1 VWYGVNDLVAKLSIL
16 QRAKEVLKI
25 EARGICALSER
36 LDNSVL
42 AAVELLYACQG
53 KVVVTGMGKSGIICR
68 KIAAT
73 LASTGT
79 PSFFLHAGEGIHGDL
94 GMVMR
99 GDVIIA
105 VSNSGETEEI
115 LKLLP
120 HIKLNGLKLVVMT
133 GKLESTLAKAGDV
146 VLDVGVKEEA
156 CPLGLA
162 PTASTTAALAMGDA
176 LAVVLLE
183 KKEFK
188 EQDFARRHPGGI
200 LGRKLILRVDDLMKK
215 GDEIP
220 LVTETTPLNEALF
233 EITSKRMGVT
243 GVVDTDGRLAGVI
256 TDGDLRRGLQ
266 KNHDIFRLQAAE
278 LMTRDPKT
286 VPAEMLAAEALH
298 VMEQFPITSLFI
310 VDHGSKKPIGIIH
323 LHDIIKAGIV

>member
-1 VWYGVNDLVAKLSIL
+1 MRKAEVL
-16 QRAKEVLKI
+16 QRAKQVLSI
-25 EARGICALSER
+25 EATGISMLGER
-36 LDNSVL
+36 LDDRFL
-42 AAVELLYACQG
+42 RAVELLRSCSG

-94 GMVMR
+94 GMVMK
-99 GDVIIA
+99 GDLILA

-120 HIKLNGLKLVVMT
+120 HFKLNGLKLIVMT
-133 GKLESTLAKAGDV
+133 GRLDSTLAKAADV
-146 VLDVGVKEEA
+146 VLDAAVGEEA

-162 PTASTTAALAMGDA
+162 PTASTTAALALGDA

-183 KKEFK
+183 QKGFK

-200 LGRKLILRVDDLMKK
+200 LGRKLLLRVEDLMKR

-220 LVTETTPLNEALF
+220 LVREDTAMEEALF
-233 EITSKRMGVT
+233 EITSKRLGLT
-243 GVVDTDGRLAGVI
+243 GVVDGKGCLVGAI
-256 TDGDLRRGLQ
+256 TDGDLRRGLE
-266 KNHDIFRLQAAE
+266 KRGDIFRLTAAE
-278 LMTRDPKT
+278 LMTRNPKT
-286 VPAEMLAAEALH
+286 VPAELLAAEAVA
-298 VMEQFPITSLFI
+298 VMEQFPITALF
-310 VDHGSKKPIGIIH
+310 VVEPRSNNPIGVVH
-323 LHDIIKAGIV
+323 LHDIIKAGVV

>member
-1 VWYGVNDLVAKLSIL
+1 MTKLDIV
-16 QRAKEVLKI
+16 QRAKEVLRI
-25 EARGICALSER
+25 EAMGINALGER
-36 LDNSVL
+36 LDDNFL
-42 AAVELLYACQG
+42 RAVDLLYGCQG
-53 KVVVTGMGKSGIICR
+53 KVVITGMGKSGIICR

-99 GDVIIA
+99 GDVIVA

-115 LKLLP
+115 LQLLP
-120 HIKLNGLKLVVMT
+120 HFKVNGLKLIVMT
-133 GKLESTLAKAGDV
+133 GKLDSTLAKAGDV

-156 CPLGLA
+156 CPLGLT

-188 EQDFARRHPGGI
+188 EQDFALRHPGGI
-200 LGRKLILRVDDLMKK
+200 LGRKLILKVKDLMKQ

-220 LVTETTPLNEALF
+220 LVREETPMKEALF
-233 EITSKRMGVT
+233 EITSKRLGVT
-243 GVVDTDGRLAGVI
+243 GVVDGEGRLVGVI
-256 TDGDLRRGLQ
+256 TDGDLRRGLEKQ
-266 KNHDIFRLQAAE
+266 RDIFSLKAAE
-278 LMTRDPKT
+278 LMTRRPKAIAADT
-286 VPAEMLAAEALH
+286 LAAEALA
-298 VMEQFPITSLFI
+298 VMEQFPITSLF
-310 VDHGSKKPIGIIH
+310 VLDQQGQKPIGVIH
-323 LHDIIKAGIV
+323 LHDIIKAGVV

>member
-1 VWYGVNDLVAKLSIL
+1 MSQLDIL
-16 QRAKEVLKI
+16 RRAKEVLKI
-25 EARGICALSER
+25 EARGIDALGAR
-36 LDNSVL
+36 LDDSFL
-42 AAVELLYACQG
+42 RAVELLYDCRG
-53 KVVVTGMGKSGIICR
+53 KVVITGMGKSGIICR

-99 GDVIIA
+99 GDVIVG

-120 HIKLNGLKLVVMT
+120 HIKLNGLKLIVLT
-133 GKLESTLAKAGDV
+133 GKLDSTLAKAGDV
-146 VLDVGVKEEA
+146 VLDVGVREEA

-188 EQDFARRHPGGI
+188 EQDFALRHPGGI
-200 LGRKLILRVDDLMKK
+200 LGRKLILKVNDLMKR

-220 LVTETTPLNEALF
+220 LVREETPMKEALF
-233 EITSKRMGVT
+233 EITSKRLGIT
-243 GVVDTDGRLAGVI
+243 GVVDGEGRLVGVI
-256 TDGDLRRGLQ
+256 TDGDLRRGLE
-266 KNHDIFRLQAAE
+266 KKGDIFDLKAAE
-278 LMTRDPKT
+278 LMTRSPK
-286 VPAEMLAAEALH
+286 A
-298 VMEQFPITSLFI
+298 I
-310 VDHGSKKPIGIIH
+310 
-323 LHDIIKAGIV
+323 AGEIAKRA

>member
-1 VWYGVNDLVAKLSIL
+1 MSKLDIL
-16 QRAKEVLKI
+16 RRAKEVLKI
-25 EARGICALSER
+25 EARGIDALGAR
-36 LDNSVL
+36 LDDSFL
-42 AAVELLYACQG
+42 RAVELLYDCRG
-53 KVVVTGMGKSGIICR
+53 KVVITGMGKSGIISR

-99 GDVIIA
+99 GDVIVA

-120 HIKLNGLKLVVMT
+120 HIKFNGLKLIVMT
-133 GKLESTLAKAGDV
+133 GKLGSTLAKAGDV
-146 VLDVGVKEEA
+146 VLDVGVREEA

-183 KKEFK
+183 KKEFR
-188 EQDFARRHPGGI
+188 EQDFALRHPGGI
-200 LGRKLILRVDDLMKK
+200 LGRKLILKVKDLMKM

-220 LVTETTPLNEALF
+220 LVREETPMKEALF
-233 EITSKRMGVT
+233 EITSKRLGVT
-243 GVVDTDGRLAGVI
+243 GVVDGEGCLVGVI
-256 TDGDLRRGLQ
+256 TDGDLRRGLE
-266 KNHDIFRLQAAE
+266 KKGDIFGLKAAE
-278 LMTRDPKT
+278 LMTRGPKAIA
-286 VPAEMLAAEALH
+286 AEMLAAEAVA

-310 VDHGSKKPIGIIH
+310 LDQQSKKPIGVIH
-323 LHDIIKAGIV
+323 LHDIIKAGVV

>member
-1 VWYGVNDLVAKLSIL
+1 
-16 QRAKEVLKI
+16 
-25 EARGICALSER
+25 
-36 LDNSVL
+36 
-42 AAVELLYACQG
+42 
-53 KVVVTGMGKSGIICR
+53 MGKSGIISR

-79 PSFFLHAGEGIHGDL
+79 PSFFLHAGEGMHGDL

-99 GDVIIA
+99 GDVIVA

-120 HIKLNGLKLVVMT
+120 HIKFNGLKLIVMT
-133 GKLESTLAKAGDV
+133 GKLDSTLAKAGDV
-146 VLDVGVKEEA
+146 VLDVGVREEA

-183 KKEFK
+183 KKEFR
-188 EQDFARRHPGGI
+188 EQDFALRHPGGI
-200 LGRKLILRVDDLMKK
+200 LGRKLILKVKDLMKM

-220 LVTETTPLNEALF
+220 LVREETPMKEALF
-233 EITSKRMGVT
+233 EITSKRLGVT
-243 GVVDTDGRLAGVI
+243 GVVDGAGRLVGVI
-256 TDGDLRRGLQ
+256 TDGDLRRGLE
-266 KNHDIFRLQAAE
+266 KKGDIFGLKAAE
-278 LMTRDPKT
+278 LMTRGPKAIA
-286 VPAEMLAAEALH
+286 AEMLAAEAVA

-310 VDHGSKKPIGIIH
+310 LDQQSKKPIGVIH
-323 LHDIIKAGIV
+323 LHDIIKAGVV

>member
-1 VWYGVNDLVAKLSIL
+1 
-16 QRAKEVLKI
+16 VLKI
-25 EARGICALSER
+25 EAKGISALGER
-36 LDNSVL
+36 LDDSFL
-42 AAVELLYACQG
+42 RAVELLYNCQG
-53 KVVVTGMGKSGIICR
+53 KVVVTGMGKSGIVCR

-99 GDVIIA
+99 GDVIVA

-120 HIKLNGLKLVVMT
+120 HFKLNGLKLIVMT
-133 GKLESTLAKAGDV
+133 GKLDSSLAKAGDV
-146 VLDVGVKEEA
+146 VLDVGVSEEA

-183 KKEFK
+183 RKEFK
-188 EQDFARRHPGGI
+188 EQDFALRHPGGI
-200 LGRKLILRVDDLMKK
+200 LGRKLLLKVKDLMKK

-220 LVTETTPLNEALF
+220 LVREEAPMKEALF
-233 EITSKRMGVT
+233 EITSKRLGLT
-243 GVVDTDGRLAGVI
+243 GVVDGEGRLKGAI
-256 TDGDLRRGLQ
+256 TDGDLRRGLE
-266 KNHDIFRLQAAE
+266 KKGDIFGLKAAE
-278 LMTRDPKT
+278 LMTRAPK
-286 VPAEMLAAEALH
+286 VIAAETLAAEAVA
-298 VMEQFPITSLFI
+298 VMEQYPITALFI
-310 VDHGSKKPIGIIH
+310 VDQQSKKPIGVIH
-323 LHDIIKAGIV
+323 LHDIIKAGVV

>member
-1 VWYGVNDLVAKLSIL
+1 MSKLDIL
-16 QRAKEVLKI
+16 RRAKEVLKI
-25 EARGICALSER
+25 EARGIDALGAR
-36 LDNSVL
+36 LDDSFL
-42 AAVELLYACQG
+42 RAVELLYDCRG
-53 KVVVTGMGKSGIICR
+53 KVVITGMGKSGIICR

-79 PSFFLHAGEGIHGDL
+79 PSFFLHAGEGMHGDL

-99 GDVIIA
+99 GDVIVA

-120 HIKLNGLKLVVMT
+120 HIKFNGLKLIVMT
-133 GKLESTLAKAGDV
+133 GKLDSALAKAGDV
-146 VLDVGVKEEA
+146 VLDVGVREEA

-183 KKEFK
+183 KKEFR
-188 EQDFARRHPGGI
+188 EQDFALRHPGGI
-200 LGRKLILRVDDLMKK
+200 LGRKLILKVKDLMKM

-220 LVTETTPLNEALF
+220 LVREETPMKEALF
-233 EITSKRMGVT
+233 EITSKRLGVT
-243 GVVDTDGRLAGVI
+243 GVVDGEGRLVGVI
-256 TDGDLRRGLQ
+256 TDGDLRRGLE
-266 KNHDIFRLQAAE
+266 KKGDIFGLKAAE
-278 LMTRDPKT
+278 LMTRGPKAIA
-286 VPAEMLAAEALH
+286 AEMLAAEAVA

-310 VDHGSKKPIGIIH
+310 LDQQSKKPIGVIH
-323 LHDIIKAGIV
+323 LHDIIKAGVV

>member
-1 VWYGVNDLVAKLSIL
+1 VPKPDIL
-16 QRAKEVLKI
+16 QRAKEVLNI
-25 EARGICALSER
+25 EAKGISMLGER
-36 LDNSVL
+36 LDDRFL
-42 AAVELLYACQG
+42 RAVDLLHCCPG
-53 KVVVTGMGKSGIICR
+53 KVVVTGMGKSGIVCR

-94 GMVMR
+94 GMVMK

-120 HIKLNGLKLVVMT
+120 HFKLNGLKLIVMT
-133 GKLESTLAKAGDV
+133 GKLDSTLAKAGDV
-146 VLDVGVKEEA
+146 VLDAGVREEA

-162 PTASTTAALAMGDA
+162 PTASTTAALALGDA

-200 LGRKLILRVDDLMKK
+200 LGRKLLLTVEDLMKK
-215 GDEIP
+215 GEEVP
-220 LVTETTPLNEALF
+220 LVREDTPMKEALF
-233 EITSKRMGVT
+233 EITSKRLGVT
-243 GVVDTDGRLAGVI
+243 GVVDAEGRLVGAI
-256 TDGDLRRGLQ
+256 TDGDLRRGLE
-266 KNHDIFRLQAAE
+266 KKGNIFGFKAAE
-278 LMTRDPKT
+278 LMTRSPK
-286 VPAEMLAAEALH
+286 VVSGEMLAAEAVA

-310 VDHGSKKPIGIIH
+310 LDQQSKKPIGVIH
-323 LHDIIKAGIV
+323 LHDIIKAGVV

>member
-1 VWYGVNDLVAKLSIL
+1 MSKLDIL
-16 QRAKEVLKI
+16 RRAKEVLKI
-25 EARGICALSER
+25 EARGIDALGAR
-36 LDNSVL
+36 LDDSFL
-42 AAVELLYACQG
+42 RAVELLYDCRG
-53 KVVVTGMGKSGIICR
+53 KVVITGMGKSGIISR

-99 GDVIIA
+99 GDVIVA

-120 HIKLNGLKLVVMT
+120 HIKFNGLKLIVMT
-133 GKLESTLAKAGDV
+133 GKLDSTLAKAGDV
-146 VLDVGVKEEA
+146 VLDVGVREEA

-183 KKEFK
+183 KKEFR
-188 EQDFARRHPGGI
+188 EQDFALRHPGGI
-200 LGRKLILRVDDLMKK
+200 LGRKLILKVKDLMKM

-220 LVTETTPLNEALF
+220 LVREETPMKEALF
-233 EITSKRMGVT
+233 EITSKRLGVT
-243 GVVDTDGRLAGVI
+243 GVVDGEGRLVGVI
-256 TDGDLRRGLQ
+256 TDGDLRRGLE
-266 KNHDIFRLQAAE
+266 KKGDIFGLKAAE
-278 LMTRDPKT
+278 LMTRGPKAIA
-286 VPAEMLAAEALH
+286 AEMLAAEAVA

-310 VDHGSKKPIGIIH
+310 LDQQSKKPIGVIH
-323 LHDIIKAGIV
+323 LHDIIKAGVV

>member
-1 VWYGVNDLVAKLSIL
+1 MSKLDIL
-16 QRAKEVLKI
+16 RRAKEVLKI
-25 EARGICALSER
+25 EARGIDALGAR
-36 LDNSVL
+36 LDDSFL
-42 AAVELLYACQG
+42 RAVELLYDCRG
-53 KVVVTGMGKSGIICR
+53 KVVITGMGKSGIICR

-99 GDVIIA
+99 GDVIVA

-120 HIKLNGLKLVVMT
+120 HIKFNGLKLIVMT
-133 GKLESTLAKAGDV
+133 GKLDSTLAKAGDV
-146 VLDVGVKEEA
+146 VLDVGVREEA

-183 KKEFK
+183 KKEFR
-188 EQDFARRHPGGI
+188 EQDFALRHPGGI
-200 LGRKLILRVDDLMKK
+200 LGRKLILKVKDLMKM

-220 LVTETTPLNEALF
+220 LVREETPMKEALF
-233 EITSKRMGVT
+233 EITSKRLGVT
-243 GVVDTDGRLAGVI
+243 GVVDGAGRLVGVI
-256 TDGDLRRGLQ
+256 TDGDLRRGLE
-266 KNHDIFRLQAAE
+266 KKGDIFGLKAAE
-278 LMTRDPKT
+278 LMTRGPKAIA
-286 VPAEMLAAEALH
+286 AEMLAAEAVA

-310 VDHGSKKPIGIIH
+310 LDQQSKKPIGVIH
-323 LHDIIKAGIV
+323 LHDIIKAGVV

>member
-1 VWYGVNDLVAKLSIL
+1 L
-16 QRAKEVLKI
+16 R
-25 EARGICALSER
+25 
-36 LDNSVL
+36 
-42 AAVELLYACQG
+42 AVELLYDCQG
-53 KVVVTGMGKSGIICR
+53 KVVVTGMGKSGIVCR

-99 GDVIIA
+99 GDVIVA

-120 HIKLNGLKLVVMT
+120 HFKLNGLKLIVMT
-133 GKLESTLAKAGDV
+133 GKLDSSLAKAGDV
-146 VLDVGVKEEA
+146 VLDVGVSEEA

-183 KKEFK
+183 RKEFK
-188 EQDFARRHPGGI
+188 EQDFALRHPGGI
-200 LGRKLILRVDDLMKK
+200 LGRKLLLKVKDLMKK

-220 LVTETTPLNEALF
+220 LVREEAPMKEALF
-233 EITSKRMGVT
+233 EITSKRLGLT
-243 GVVDTDGRLAGVI
+243 GVVDGEGRLKGAI
-256 TDGDLRRGLQ
+256 TDGDLRRGLE
-266 KNHDIFRLQAAE
+266 KKGDIFGLKAAE
-278 LMTRDPKT
+278 LMTRAPK
-286 VPAEMLAAEALH
+286 VIAAETLAAEAVA
-298 VMEQFPITSLFI
+298 VMEQYPITALFI
-310 VDHGSKKPIGIIH
+310 VDQQSKKPIGVIH
-323 LHDIIKAGIV
+323 LHDIIKAGVV